1 MAQKKIDLKYR
12 KEDIL
17 LSRTLPYDI
26 DILNVVL
33 EEDKEYTLDEVEKLV
48 EKFKK
53 KVIN

>member
-1 MAQKKIDLKYR
+1 MAKMKVDFKYR